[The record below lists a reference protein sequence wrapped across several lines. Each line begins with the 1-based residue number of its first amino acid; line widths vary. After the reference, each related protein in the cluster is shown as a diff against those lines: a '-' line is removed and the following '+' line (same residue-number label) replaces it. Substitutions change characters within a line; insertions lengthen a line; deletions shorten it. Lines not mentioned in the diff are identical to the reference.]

1 MSRNY
6 YTLVKDPNCLS
17 DVIVCLQ
24 RFPEITIDYCV
35 AIKMTELNA
44 QFVYR
49 NMLTSS
55 HFKNAVDSIRDRLVV
70 VVFFQTTYDSY
81 FLKTNVQGTFC
92 SQDTRT
98 IRGVLSKCF
107 PNDVY
112 TGFVHFPDEADVE
125 DDLQFLK
132 NQDTHYLQMN

>member
-6 YTLVKDPNCLS
+6 YTLVKNPNCLS

-24 RFPEITIDYCV
+24 RFPDITIDYCV
-35 AIKMTELNA
+35 AIKMTEMNA

-49 NMLTSS
+49 NMLTST
-55 HFKNAVDSIRDRLVV
+55 HFENAVNSIRDIFVV
-70 VVFFQTTYDSY
+70 IVFFQTTYDSY
-81 FLKTNVQGTFC
+81 FLKTHVQGTFC
-92 SQDTRT
+92 SQDPRT
-98 IRGVLSKCF
+98 IRGVLSIRY

-112 TGFVHFPDEADVE
+112 SGFVHFPDEADVE

-132 NQDTHYLQMN
+132 NQDTHYLQIN